1 MRCALPRA
9 VGYGRVSTR
18 DQHAE
23 AQHDALDAAGC
34 EPLFIDK
41 ACGKLAR
48 RPELDKALI
57 LANRSGDQLVAD
69 SPRAGHAASW
79 GRMSTQSIEN
89 ASRPLMRPNRC
100 GPTGPTSASTSTAQ
114 RSTRAR
120 SSTGSTPRP
129 VPTRLQLPVTEP
141 VAADAMTCRIPPRRQ
156 RRWTARRKGR
166 PPMPFAFSLGER
178 TQSPGKSGCT
188 TSRQNG

>member
-34 EPLFIDK
+34 GPLFIDK
-41 ACGKLAR
+41 ACDKLAR

-100 GPTGPTSASTSTAQ
+100 GPTGPNIREHFNGPALDARSILNWLNP
-114 RSTRAR
+114 STRSNPA
-120 SSTGSTPRP
+120 
-129 VPTRLQLPVTEP
+129 P
-141 VAADAMTCRIPPRRQ
+141 VAGDRTRRRRCHDLSHPTATPTSLDSAAKRQTTHAVRLFAGGTDA
-156 RRWTARRKGR
+156 
-166 PPMPFAFSLGER
+166 
-178 TQSPGKSGCT
+178 KSGKI
-188 TSRQNG
+188 RMHH